1 MLQLDWFTIIL
12 LIGIVQGMFLAF
24 ALLNKRDGDHFANR
38 FIALSLLTQSAILV
52 DELLLNADVEG
63 RFLHLEGVIWP
74 TVFVLGPLFW
84 WYTRSLLE
92 ERPDF
97 GRGQLLHLIPAIL
110 SIILLLPFYTLNTE
124 EKRIFLDTI
133 LYTDTFIGDW
143 RESALWIFFLS
154 MVWHTGIYAVMVLR
168 RIYQHRRSLPDNFSF
183 EENISLR
190 WLNGVVVTYLII
202 WTLFFFSL
210 TGTIEHI
217 AYLSD
222 TLLYLSMVANIFAT
236 GFFAVRQPAIF
247 AKPHPSAAAPT
258 EPEPSKYLSSSLSAG
273 QSEYLLQQL
282 LDLMESAKPY
292 REGKLT
298 LPQLAALLNISPN
311 HLSQVINGQLAR
323 NFHDFVN
330 TYRVQEAQQRLLDE
344 SDRTVLDIALD
355 AGFNSKSAFYKV
367 FKQHCNMTPLQFQR
381 ENQP

>member
-12 LIGIVQGMFLAF
+12 LIGIVQGLFLAL

-38 FIALSLLTQSAILV
+38 FIALSLLVQSVILV

-63 RFLHLEGVIWP
+63 RYLHLEGIIWP

-92 ERPDF
+92 ERPNF
-97 GRGQLLHLIPAIL
+97 GRGQLFHLLPAFL

-133 LYTDTFIGDW
+133 LYTDTIVGDW
-143 RESALWIFFLS
+143 RETAFWIFFLS
-154 MVWHTGIYAVMVLR
+154 MVWHTGIYAAMVLR

-190 WLNGVVVTYLII
+190 WLNGVVITYLVI

-210 TGTIEHI
+210 TGTVERI

-222 TLLYLSMVANIFAT
+222 TLLYLSMVVSIFVT

-247 AKPHPSAAAPT
+247 AKTPSSATPPT
-258 EPEPSKYLSSSLSAG
+258 EPEPSKYLSSSLSTG
-273 QSEYLLQQL
+273 QSEYLLQRL
-282 LDLMESAKPY
+282 LDLMENAKPY
-292 REGKLT
+292 QEGKLT

-311 HLSQVINGQLAR
+311 HLSQVINEQLTR

-330 TYRVQEAQQRLLDE
+330 AYRVKEAQQRLLDE
-344 SDRTVLDIALD
+344 PDRTVLDIALD

-381 ENQP
+381 ANRL

>member
-1 MLQLDWFTIIL
+1 MLQLDWFTVIL
-12 LIGIVQGMFLAF
+12 LIGIAQGVLLAL
-24 ALLNKRDGDHFANR
+24 ALLNKRDGDHSANR
-38 FIALSLLTQSAILV
+38 FIALSLLIQSVILV

-63 RFLHLEGVIWP
+63 RYLHLEGVIWP
-74 TVFVLGPLFW
+74 TVFMLGPLFW
-84 WYTRSLLE
+84 WYTRSLLG
-92 ERPDF
+92 ERANF
-97 GRGQLLHLIPAIL
+97 ARGQLIHLLPAFL
-110 SIILLLPFYTLNTE
+110 SAIFLLPFYMLNTD
-124 EKRIFLDTI
+124 EKRTFLDTI
-133 LYTDTFIGDW
+133 LYTDTIVGDW
-143 RESALWIFFLS
+143 RETVFWIFFLS

-202 WTLFFFSL
+202 WILFFFSL
-210 TGTIEHI
+210 TGTTDHI
-217 AYLSD
+217 LYLSD
-222 TLLYLSMVANIFAT
+222 TLLYLSMVANIFVT

-247 AKPHPSAAAPT
+247 AKLPPSAAMPT

-273 QSEYLLQQL
+273 QSKYLLQQL

-298 LPQLAALLNISPN
+298 LLQLAALLDISPN
-311 HLSQVINGQLAR
+311 HLSQVINEQLAR
-323 NFHDFVN
+323 SFHNFVN
-330 TYRVQEAQQRLLDE
+330 AYRVKEAQQLLLDE
-344 SDRTVLDIALD
+344 PDRTVLDIALD

-367 FKQHCNMTPLQFQR
+367 FKQQCNMTPLQFQR